1 VECDQHFVPSTSPDQ
16 PADPR
21 QLCYKINHIEII

>member
-1 VECDQHFVPSTSPDQ
+1 VPITRPEQ

-21 QLCYKINHIEII
+21 QLCYKINHIEHIT